1 MSSTSSVRCRFA
13 PAPSGSMHVGNARTG
28 LFSWL
33 FARHNGG
40 TFILRVEDTDAS
52 RVTDEAIDIL
62 IESLH
67 WLGIDWDE
75 GPEVDGPH
83 GPYRQTER
91 IATYRDIAERLVAQ
105 GDAYRCYC
113 TKEELDER
121 RKAAMSEGR
130 SPGYDGRC
138 RSLSDEQRASFE
150 SEDRTSV
157 LRFRM
162 PDKAYTVHD
171 LVRGDVEFA
180 PGTTR
185 DYVLMRSDGSPTY
198 MLAAPV
204 DDHLMEMTHVIRGE
218 DLLPSTP
225 GQIALIERLG
235 GTAPIYAH
243 LPLIVGSDRA
253 PLSKRHGS
261 VSVEAF
267 REQGYLPEALVNY
280 MALLGW
286 SKDENTTFLSR
297 DELIEAFDISR
308 VSHNPAGF
316 DTEKLEWMNGHY
328 IQGLD
333 IDDLAARLLPDL
345 ADHGVA
351 VEIDLLKKAVPL
363 ISERMKHLTEAVELL
378 HFLFTDDIVPNEKA
392 QGLLAKAPDG
402 YMAKASDALERVED
416 WTHEAIA
423 AAMDELASANE
434 LNRTKGWQPIR
445 AAATGSNISPPLP
458 ESLELLGKARTLA
471 RIRAVA

>member
-1 MSSTSSVRCRFA
+1 
-13 PAPSGSMHVGNARTG
+13 MHVGNARTG

-40 TFILRVEDTDAS
+40 TFVLRVEDTDAS

-62 IESLH
+62 IASLR

-75 GPEVDGPH
+75 GPEVGGPH

-91 IATYRDIAERLVAQ
+91 MDTYREIAERLIAQ
-105 GDAYRCYC
+105 SDAYRCYC
-113 TKEELDER
+113 TKDELDER
-121 RKAAMSEGR
+121 REAAMASRR

-138 RSLSDEQRASFE
+138 RALTDEQRAAYEAEGRSP
-150 SEDRTSV
+150 V

-162 PDKAYTVHD
+162 PDRAYTVRD
-171 LVRGDVEFA
+171 LVRGEVEFA
-180 PGTTR
+180 AGTTR
-185 DYVLMRSDGSPTY
+185 DFVLMRSDGSPTY

-225 GQIALIERLG
+225 GQIALIECLG
-235 GTAPIYAH
+235 GTAPGYAH

-267 REQGYLPEALVNY
+267 KEQGYLPEALVNY

-286 SKDENTTFLSR
+286 SKDENTTFLTR
-297 DELIEAFDISR
+297 EELIEAFDISR

-333 IDDLAARLLPDL
+333 VDDLAARLLPDF
-345 ADHGVA
+345 ADRGVA

-363 ISERMKHLTEAVELL
+363 ISERMKRLTEAVELL
-378 HFLFTDDIVPNEKA
+378 HFLFSDDITPNEQA
-392 QGLLAKAPDG
+392 TALLAKAPEG
-402 YMAKASDALERVED
+402 YMTKAAAQLEGVTN

-423 AAMDELASANE
+423 TAMDELASSNE

-445 AAATGSNISPPLP
+445 AAVTGSNISPPLP
-458 ESLELLGKARTLA
+458 ESLELLGKERTLA